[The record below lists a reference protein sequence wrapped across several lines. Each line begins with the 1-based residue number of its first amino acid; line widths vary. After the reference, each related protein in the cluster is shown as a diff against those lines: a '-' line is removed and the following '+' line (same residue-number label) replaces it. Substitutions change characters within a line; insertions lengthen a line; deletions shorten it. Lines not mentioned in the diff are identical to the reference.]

1 MPDGVVLSDAQ
12 RFLIDMYNSAD
23 SWYLIPA
30 WKFMSM
36 AQCCMFAFG
45 VAMILIVVL
54 AGTSCLKAWKA
65 KQA

>member
-1 MPDGVVLSDAQ
+1 
-12 RFLIDMYNSAD
+12 MYNSAD